1 MLKTMKELNDFARKN
16 KTTTACF
23 TGRRAKKLC
32 GWRHESYQGLVDR
45 MSVIVRDL
53 YEKGIRNFI
62 SGGAQG
68 FDQLAFWTVH
78 KAKTKLGCK
87 DLKNIAVIPFEG
99 QDERWQE
106 NGCFGRKEYRLM
118 LSLADE
124 VFVCGPKDGNIAGRL
139 MLRNHAMVDAS
150 CLVVALYDGK
160 DAYKT
165 AKSGGTEEC
174 MKYADSKGVGIMAL
188 DYEIVSNVVG
198 LR

>member
-1 MLKTMKELNDFARKN
+1 MLKTMEELGAFADRN
-16 KTTTACF
+16 RNATACF

-32 GWRHESYQGLVDR
+32 GWKHGSYQGLVDR
-45 MSVIVRDL
+45 MAVIVKDL
-53 YEKGIRNFI
+53 YETGIVNFI

-68 FDQLAFWTVH
+68 FDQLAFWAVY

-87 DLKNIAVIPFEG
+87 DLRNIAVIPFEG

-106 NGCFGRKEYRLM
+106 NGCFGRKEYKLM
-118 LSLADE
+118 LSLADD

-150 CLVVALYDGK
+150 CLVIALYDGK

-165 AKSGGTEEC
+165 ARSGGTEEC
-174 MKYADSKGVGIMAL
+174 MRYADSKGVAIMAL
-188 DYEIVSNVVG
+188 DYEIVSDIVG